1 MADKRWI
8 RTICILL
15 ALCLSVQ
22 CITIP
27 AFAQETE
34 TSPETAAVETTVP
47 EINETEEQT
56 LPVQAEPVETE
67 PVQTEPEQTDPPQT
81 EPEETLPAETQPE
94 ETQPEEAQSA
104 LPTYLQ
110 VPLYLQ
116 TDYPNTMYGSGSV
129 ATSGCSVACLAMVAT
144 YMTGHEYLPD
154 ELARYFGGRA
164 ENSLKRLEIGSD
176 KLQLAYYKSENFHR
190 TMDALREGKVAIA
203 LMRRG
208 SLFTNTQ
215 HFIVLTGITEDGKIM
230 VNEPYEPNY
239 DVWNLKKG
247 LRYGFDEKDIL
258 KGYDGAW
265 IYDKS
270 AMPEDPFI
278 YSEPDIDRSNPRY
291 PEIDLTLDEIRLLA
305 RVVWAEARGE
315 SPEGQ
320 QAVAECV
327 LNRIHS
333 ENYPDNLHD
342 VIYAAGQFRTIE
354 VLDEAE
360 PYQMQYDAIDRA
372 IYGPYILPEEV
383 VHFATYKTNEKVW
396 GKIGGHIFCYE
407 WSYDE

>member
-1 MADKRWI
+1 MNRWTK
-8 RTICILL
+8 TICILL
-15 ALCLSVQ
+15 AWCLCVQ
-22 CITIP
+22 CFALP
-27 AFAQETE
+27 AAAQETG
-34 TSPETAAVETTVP
+34 TIPETIVTEATEPQTT
-47 EINETEEQT
+47 ETEQET
-56 LPVQAEPVETE
+56 LPVETLPAETI
-67 PVQTEPEQTDPPQT
+67 
-81 EPEETLPAETQPE
+81 PEETLPAETIPE
-94 ETQPEEAQSA
+94 ETVPETTEPEETVPP

-129 ATSGCSVACLAMVAT
+129 ATSGCSITCLAMVAT

-176 KLQLAYYKSENFHR
+176 KLRLSYYKSENFHY

-203 LMRRG
+203 LMRKG

-247 LRYGFDEKDIL
+247 LRYGFDEKDLL

-270 AMPEDPFI
+270 AMPEKPFI

-291 PEIDLTLDEIRLLA
+291 PEIKLTLEEIRLLA
-305 RVVWAEARGE
+305 RVVWAESRGE

-327 LNRIHS
+327 LNRLHS

-354 VLDEAE
+354 VLDKAE
-360 PYQMQYDAIDRA
+360 PYQMQYDAIERA
-372 IYGPYILPEEV
+372 IYGPYILPEKV
-383 VHFATYKTNEKVW
+383 VHFATFQTNEKVW
-396 GKIGGHIFCYE
+396 GEIGGHIFCYE
-407 WSYDE
+407 WGFEEE